1 MWFLLSCDWP
11 TPQLQWTYLL
21 HTQST
26 LPPVNRPG
34 KCGCLWIRAADLL
47 MVPFLPLPLHYL
59 FIFYSQR
66 LISDHSILH
75 PIKHF
80 ISFQY
85 ALFMYVSFF
94 YSLTQRHALYF
105 FIFFLSIKYTPLVA
119 WQPLKGFF
127 FSFLRCFI
135 NHLCW
140 CMCVSLCSYTRGD
153 MFCKCTIVAG
163 TFVHVGTL
171 WRSLPT
177 ERVFW
182 GLRVS

>member
-105 FIFFLSIKYTPLVA
+105 FIFFRSIKYTPLVA

-127 FSFLRCFI
+127 FLSSDVLSIICAGV
-135 NHLCW
+135 CV
-140 CMCVSLCSYTRGD
+140 CVSLCSYTRGD

-163 TFVHVGTL
+163 TLCPCGDIVKVL
-171 WRSLPT
+171 AD
-177 ERVFW
+177 
-182 GLRVS
+182 

>member
-105 FIFFLSIKYTPLVA
+105 SIFFRSIKYTPLVA

-127 FSFLRCFI
+127 FLSSDVLSIICAGVCVC
-135 NHLCW
+135 LC
-140 CMCVSLCSYTRGD
+140 
-153 MFCKCTIVAG
+153 VAIL
-163 TFVHVGTL
+163 VGTCFVNVL
-171 WRSLPT
+171 LLRGPLSM
-177 ERVFW
+177 W
-182 GLRVS
+182 GHCGGPCRLRGYFEV